1 MAMQILA
8 MKKYLPKSEFSVLE
22 KEPGG
27 GEFAMNGVCS
37 HNSGSSA
44 AQVYVRVQQQP
55 ILLLRMREH
64 IISWE
69 LETGQFTGVYFSKN

>member
-37 HNSGSSA
+37 HNSGSSTGT
-44 AQVYVRVQQQP
+44 YGVQQQP